1 MKDKLTEMGTDD
13 LVAYLKKNEERQQ
26 SYQQGSKNW
35 MKCQRRINRAT
46 LMLRTINN

>member
-1 MKDKLTEMGTDD
+1 MKKKLTEMEADD
-13 LVAYLKKNEERQQ
+13 LVAYRKKSEESQQ
-26 SYQQGSKNW
+26 RYQQGSKRW